1 MQIVE
6 REPSSRGSNAI
17 IAIHRRT
24 ENARRLLEE
33 REREENEKKKYINL
47 PREILS
53 FERGKN
59 TRRENRSYAI
69 GIILRSTRAQ
79 PFVK

>member
-33 REREENEKKKYINL
+33 RERGERKKKIYKS
-47 PREILS
+47 P
-53 FERGKN
+53 ERD
-59 TRRENRSYAI
+59 SI
-69 GIILRSTRAQ
+69 FRAR
-79 PFVK
+79 